1 MTPRPGWFDELINPW
16 LDPRLIA
23 AIDRS
28 KPVTTPSPNQ
38 QRRTEDKEGK

>member
-28 KPVTTPSPNQ
+28 KPVTPSPNQ
-38 QRRTEDKEGK
+38 QRRTEDKEK